1 MKTPLTAIIIT
12 VLLVL
17 NTLSQNI
24 TNTIGTNGEFKIK
37 DGTTDYLTLS
47 QVSGNL
53 FLYRN
58 MELGGIATSTSNRG
72 VITKNGIRFIHNY
85 GTSNTF
91 LGENSGN
98 FTMTGYN
105 NTIIGFNAFLNNT
118 TGFNNSAIGSESLFS
133 NTTGYSNSAFG
144 HNSLVKNTQGSANSS
159 FGNGT
164 LYWNTIGDENS
175 AFGEGSLFY
184 NSTGNHNSAF
194 GVGSLF
200 YNSTGNHNSA
210 FGVSALFLN
219 STGWH
224 NTAVGYDALRNNVS
238 GWQNTA
244 VGHHSLQNNTGNY
257 NTAIGYNSGSTV
269 TTGSNL
275 TLIGIDAN
283 PTSPTAV
290 DQITLGNQFVSS
302 LRCNV
307 TTITSLSDRRDKSNI
322 NELSLGLDF
331 IAKLKPRQFN
341 WDKREWYENGVSDGS
356 KMKELPTAGFIAQEL
371 DSAQTEAGAEW
382 LNLVLKDNPEKWEA
396 TPGNL
401 LPVMVKAIQEL
412 NEKFELL
419 KAENLSLKSENDN
432 LKNKL
437 TGIEQ
442 NQFILLEEIKQIN
455 EQMLNQVQH
464 NDNTEIK
471 ITEK

>member
-12 VLLVL
+12 VLMVL

-24 TNTIGTNGEFKIK
+24 TNTIGFNGVFKIK
-37 DGTTDYLTLS
+37 DGVTDFFTLNQLDGS
-47 QVSGNL
+47 IILNLGQPGNL
-53 FLYRN
+53 RGSILKGSTQFLHTYS
-58 MELGGIATSTSNRG
+58 GS
-72 VITKNGIRFIHNY
+72 
-85 GTSNTF
+85 GTSGANTF
-91 LGENSGN
+91 LGLKAGN
-98 FTMTGYN
+98 FNIGGLGSEGSFNTGV
-105 NTIIGFNAFLNNT
+105 GFESLNSLT
-118 TGFNNSAIGSESLFS
+118 TGS
-133 NTTGYSNSAFG
+133 NNSAFG
-144 HNSLVKNTQGSANSS
+144 NSTLFKNTTGSFNSAV
-159 FGNGT
+159 GYGALLN
-164 LYWNTIGDENS
+164 NTIGI
-175 AFGEGSLFY
+175 
-184 NSTGNHNSAF
+184 HNSAF
-194 GVGSLF
+194 GAGS
-200 YNSTGNHNSA
+200 
-210 FGVSALFLN
+210 LFLN

-224 NTAVGYDALRNNVS
+224 NTAVGYDALSNNVS

-244 VGHHSLQNNTGNY
+244 VGHHSLRNNTGNY

-269 TTGSNL
+269 TSGSNL

-307 TTITSLSDRRDKSNI
+307 TTITSLSDRRDKGNI
-322 NELSLGLDF
+322 IELSLGLDF

-341 WDKREWYENGVSDGS
+341 WDRREWYENGVSDGS
-356 KMKELPTAGFIAQEL
+356 KMKELPSAGFIAQEL

-437 TGIEQ
+437 TSIEQ
-442 NQFILLEEIKQIN
+442 NQFILLEKIKQIN
-455 EQMLNQVQH
+455 DQQLKQVQH
-464 NDNTEIK
+464 DDNSEIK